1 MTIVGIKT
9 KSVTLSCIYF
19 GLIVAASIVIGLFAS
34 IFKCISPD
42 YNNGTNILFVLS
54 FIISTSAL
62 YKEMDIKVNNKMC
75 FVLVILM
82 SIYYLVIFGMCKYI
96 DDTRLSYIKEQKEA
110 GLTTIEV
117 KSNPFFLVYRY
128 NPTEVFQKRDFKQ
141 FIEVPQDTKL
151 EVKYFGVF
159 KEIESRVKEWK
170 REIIDIYLH

>member
-1 MTIVGIKT
+1 
-9 KSVTLSCIYF
+9 
-19 GLIVAASIVIGLFAS
+19 
-34 IFKCISPD
+34 
-42 YNNGTNILFVLS
+42 
-54 FIISTSAL
+54 
-62 YKEMDIKVNNKMC
+62 MC

-159 KEIESRVKEWK
+159 KEIESRVKE
-170 REIIDIYLH
+170 